1 MINILRKNQKGLWIV
16 IALLCIPFVFYFSNS
31 KIGPSGKNDIG
42 RIYGK
47 PVSTVELQRSA
58 RLFNLARELGMFSF
72 LQDMVATAQ
81 TENDAYA
88 EFTWN
93 RLVLRHEAERLG
105 IEPVPHEVAT
115 VIRGLRPFRS
125 DTGFD
130 PKKYDEF
137 VKAALPAMGF
147 GDAQL
152 EELASDSLKLEKLK
166 ELVGTGVQMPAAE
179 GEENYQRVYGKL
191 NVVVARLRTDDFAKD
206 VQVSDQEVATYY
218 EARKAELKTEE
229 KRKVSFVT
237 FAMTDEQKALTGKD
251 RMEPLQKLA
260 DRANDFTQALLD
272 KATDFH
278 AAAIK
283 FQLPIQVTG
292 DFPKSAPDPALS
304 ANPQLANYAF
314 QLTPEQPSSDPI
326 QSADSFTI
334 LHLEGV
340 APATPL
346 TVEEA
351 KPKIVEALK
360 KQRTSELLATKATEA
375 TTKIRAALAAGT
387 PPEQAMQQAGLQ
399 AEKVPPF
406 ALADPPAAPPEPGK
420 EPAPQTADL
429 NSIKGAVAELN
440 PGEVSDFTP
449 TEKGGVIA
457 ALQGRDKPAE
467 SGTPEQTRASFN
479 GRLLRN
485 KVEVAFREWLQ
496 ERRHE
501 AGVPASSQTI
511 PAELNG

>member
-58 RLFNLARELGMFSF
+58 RLFNLARELGMFTF

-93 RLVLRHEAERLG
+93 RLVLQHEAERLG
-105 IEPVPHEVAT
+105 IEPVARDVAG
-115 VIRGLRPFRS
+115 VIRGLRPFRN
-125 DTGFD
+125 DTDFD

-166 ELVGTGVQMPAAE
+166 ELVGTGVQVPAAE
-179 GEENYQRVYGKL
+179 TEENYERVYGKL
-191 NVVVARLRTDDFAKD
+191 NVVVARLRSDDLAKD
-206 VQVSDQEVATYY
+206 VQISDDDVAKYY
-218 EARKAELKTEE
+218 EAHATELKTDE

-272 KATDFH
+272 KTTDFQQ
-278 AAAIK
+278 AGAK
-283 FQLPIQVTG
+283 FQLPIQTTG
-292 DFPKSAPDPALS
+292 DFPKSAPDPAFS
-304 ANPQLANYAF
+304 ANPQLAKYAF
-314 QLTPEQPSSDPI
+314 QLTTEQPNSDPI
-326 QSADSFTI
+326 QGPDSFTI
-334 LHLEGV
+334 LHLEGIT
-340 APATPL
+340 PAAPL
-346 TVEEA
+346 TLEQA
-351 KPKIVEALK
+351 KPKIVETLK
-360 KQRTSELLATKATEA
+360 KQRTTELVATKAAEM
-375 TTKIRAALAAGT
+375 TTKVRAAVAVGM
-387 PPEQAMQQAGLQ
+387 PPEQALQQAGLQ
-399 AEKVPPF
+399 AEKIPPF
-406 ALADPPAAPPEPGK
+406 ALADPPAAPAQPGK
-420 EPAPQTADL
+420 EPTPETPDL
-429 NSIKGAVAELN
+429 NSIKGAVSELN
-440 PGEVSDFTP
+440 PGEVSEFTP
-449 TEKGGVIA
+449 TANGGVIA
-457 ALQGRDKPAE
+457 VLQGRDKPAE
-467 SGTPEQTRASFN
+467 TGTPEQTRASFT
-479 GRLLRN
+479 GRILRN
-485 KVEVAFREWLQ
+485 RVEVAFREWLQ

-501 AGVPASSQTI
+501 AGVPASSQTV

>member
-1 MINILRKNQKGLWIV
+1 MINVLRKNQKGLWIV

-31 KIGPSGKNDIG
+31 KVGPSGKNDIG

-93 RLVLRHEAERLG
+93 RLVLAHEAERLG
-105 IEPVPHEVAT
+105 IEPVPHEIAT

-125 DTGFD
+125 DSGFD
-130 PKKYDEF
+130 PTKYDEF

-152 EELASDSLKLEKLK
+152 EELASDSLKLDKLK

-179 GEENYQRVYGKL
+179 TEENYERVYGKL
-191 NVVVARLRTDDFAKD
+191 NVVVARLRSDDLAKD
-206 VQVSDQEVATYY
+206 VQISDDDVAKYY
-218 EARKAELKTEE
+218 ETHKAELKTEE

-237 FAMTDEQKALTGKD
+237 FAMTEEQKALTGKD

-272 KATDFH
+272 KGTDFH
-278 AAAIK
+278 QAAIK

-292 DFPKSAPDPALS
+292 EFSKSAPDPALS

-314 QLTPEQPSSDPI
+314 QLTNEQPNSDPI
-326 QSADSFTI
+326 QGTDSFTI
-334 LHLEGV
+334 LHLEGITPA
-340 APATPL
+340 APLAL
-346 TVEEA
+346 EQA
-351 KPKIVEALK
+351 KPKIVESLK
-360 KQRTSELLATKATEA
+360 KQRTSELVATKAAEMTA
-375 TTKIRAALAAGT
+375 KVRAAAAAGA
-387 PPEQAMQQAGLQ
+387 PPELAMQQAGLQ
-399 AEKVPPF
+399 AEKIPPF
-406 ALADPPAAPPEPGK
+406 ALADPPATPTEPGK
-420 EPAPQTADL
+420 DPKPEAADL
-429 NSIKGAVAELN
+429 NTIKTAVAELN
-440 PGEVSDFTP
+440 PGEVSDFMP
-449 TEKGGVIA
+449 TQNGGIIA
-457 ALQGRDKPAE
+457 ALQSREKPADA
-467 SGTPEQTRASFN
+467 GGVEQTRAAFN
-479 GRLLRN
+479 GRILRN

-501 AGVPASSQTI
+501 AGVPASSQTL